1 MPQRTKFFRK
11 RNHMSR
17 TQSLVIQLETSR
29 NAAKRRCL
37 AHFALQMCFS
47 PQRRA
52 IFGHR
57 NYQKWPESVVFSTFW
72 LTNMLRATAACHFWT
87 SQLPKWLRPCGVL
100 CISTDQYASRHSGV
114 PFWTSERPKWL
125 RPCGVCA
132 FWLANVLRATG
143 AWHFSPSQLP
153 KWLRECGVLRIL
165 TFKCAF
171 RHSRVPFSPV
181 RRTATSAPAALASL
195 LFEHQEPRFI
205 EKTQRFATFLT
216 FFAHVELLASDSTRM
231 LIFLLVTWLMLIF
244 LLVTWLLCD
253 SAFQLYILSE
263 VRLLNFLRLYIYIF
277 IYVRAYIYIYIYV
290 TYRNRASFQVDFE
303 HAFMVVCAWWDSHTC
318 ADFFFWRHFWA
329 LQKLLLLS
337 RHGQQR
343 RASFFS
349 FEASYTNTWPCCIM
363 LHVLFSAC

>member
-114 PFWTSERPKWL
+114 PFLNIGTSKMAPPLWCFVHFDLQMRFAPQA
-125 RPCGVCA
+125 RGIFHHRNFQNGSGNVVFCA
-132 FWLANVLRATG
+132 FWLSNVLFAT
-143 AWHFSPSQLP
+143 AACH
-153 KWLRECGVLRIL
+153 
-165 TFKCAF
+165 
-171 RHSRVPFSPV
+171 FSPV

-205 EKTQRFATFLT
+205 EKTQRFATSLT

-263 VRLLNFLRLYIYIF
+263 VRLLNFLRLYIYIY
-277 IYVRAYIYIYIYV
+277 IRTCIHIYIYICHI
-290 TYRNRASFQVDFE
+290 SEPCQLP
-303 HAFMVVCAWWDSHTC
+303 SG
-318 ADFFFWRHFWA
+318 FWA
-329 LQKLLLLS
+329 RLHGRVCVMRLTYVCWFLLL
-337 RHGQQR
+337 
-343 RASFFS
+343 
-349 FEASYTNTWPCCIM
+349 EALLGIAEAAPAKQARPAETG
-363 LHVLFSAC
+363 LVLFLWSVIY